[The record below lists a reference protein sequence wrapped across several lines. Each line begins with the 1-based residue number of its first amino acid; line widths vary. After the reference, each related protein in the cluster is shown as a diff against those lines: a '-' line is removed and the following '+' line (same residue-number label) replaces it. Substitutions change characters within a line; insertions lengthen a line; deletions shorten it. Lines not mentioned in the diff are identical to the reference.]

1 MGAIGQVTAM
11 KTQPKR
17 LGILVG
23 GGPAPGINSAISAT
37 VIEAANEH
45 LEVIGINDGYEHLM
59 QGRTDMVRPL
69 TIEAVSRIHFQGGS
83 ILRTARANPTRRP
96 EDMKLTIE
104 ALRAL
109 GIGVLVTIGGDDTA
123 FAASEVARASNG
135 AVRVAHIPKTIDND
149 LPLPGGVS
157 TFGFETARHV
167 GTQLVRNLME
177 DARTTNRWNFV
188 VVMGRKAGHLALG
201 IGKAAGATLTI
212 IPEEFP
218 QERIRLADVSLV
230 LEGAMLKR
238 RVMGSEHGVAV
249 IAEGISEK
257 LDPEELANM
266 PGVEMVYDPYG
277 HIRLGEIPLT
287 TILKRQVQERF
298 AARQD
303 KLSIVDVTL
312 GYELRC
318 AEAIPFDVDYT
329 RTLGY
334 GAVRFLMSEPNDKR
348 LRHAGFICLEG
359 GRLNVLPFDDLRD
372 PATGR
377 IRIRVVDVRSE
388 HYHVARKYMIRLEQ
402 SDLDD
407 QTMRAKLA
415 ASAHMSPK
423 EFENTFNAAVTTPDG
438 WCP

>member
-1 MGAIGQVTAM
+1 MEPQR
-11 KTQPKR
+11 KH

-37 VIEAANEH
+37 VIEAVNED
-45 LEVIGINDGYEHLM
+45 LEVIGIYDGYEHLI

-69 TIEAVSRIHFQGGS
+69 TIEGVSRIHFQGGS
-83 ILRTARANPTRRP
+83 ILRTARANPTRHP
-96 EDMKLTIE
+96 DDMRRTLQ
-104 ALRAL
+104 ALQSL
-109 GIGVLVTIGGDDTA
+109 GISALVSIGGDDTA
-123 FAASEVARASNG
+123 FAASEVAKASHG
-135 AVRVAHIPKTIDND
+135 RLRVAHIPKTIDND

-157 TFGFETARHV
+157 TFGFETARHI
-167 GTQLVRNLME
+167 GTQLIRNLME
-177 DARTTNRWNFV
+177 DARTTNRWIFV

-201 IGKAAGATLTI
+201 IGKAAGSTLTI

-218 QERIRLADVSLV
+218 QDSIRLEHVSRI
-230 LEGAMLKR
+230 LEAAILKR
-238 RVMGSEHGVAV
+238 RVMGNEHGVAV

-257 LDPEELANM
+257 LDPEELAKM

-287 TILKRQVQERF
+287 TILKRQVQEQF

-303 KLSIVDVTL
+303 SLSIVDVTL

-318 AEAIPFDVDYT
+318 AQAIPFDVDYT

-334 GAVRFLMSEPNDKR
+334 GAVRFLLSEPTDER
-348 LRHAGFICLEG
+348 TRQGGFICLEG

-372 PATGR
+372 PTTGR
-377 IRIRVVDVRSE
+377 IRVRVVDVCSE

-407 QTMRAKLA
+407 EQMCAKLA
-415 ASAHMSPK
+415 AAAQMTPD
-423 EFENTFNAAVTTPDG
+423 EFLHAYRLAVTTPEG
-438 WCP
+438 WSP

>member
-1 MGAIGQVTAM
+1 
-11 KTQPKR
+11 
-17 LGILVG
+17 
-23 GGPAPGINSAISAT
+23 
-37 VIEAANEH
+37 
-45 LEVIGINDGYEHLM
+45 M

-69 TIEAVSRIHFQGGS
+69 TIEGVSRIHFQGGS
-83 ILRTARANPTRRP
+83 ILRTARANPTRSP
-96 EDMKLTIE
+96 DDMRRTLQ
-104 ALRAL
+104 ALELLKVNA
-109 GIGVLVTIGGDDTA
+109 LVTIGGDDTA

-135 AVRVAHIPKTIDND
+135 TVRVAHIPKTIDND

-177 DARTTNRWNFV
+177 DARTTNRWIFV

-218 QERIRLADVSLV
+218 KERIRLNDVSRM
-230 LEGAMLKR
+230 LEAAILKR

-287 TILKRQVQERF
+287 TILKRQVQEQF
-298 AARQD
+298 ALRHD
-303 KLSIVDVTL
+303 SHSIVDVTL

-318 AEAIPFDVDYT
+318 AQAIPFDVDYT

-334 GAVRFLMSEPNDKR
+334 GAVRFLLSEPSDER
-348 LRHAGFICLEG
+348 IRQAGFICLAG
-359 GRLNVLPFDDLRD
+359 GHLKVLPFDDLRD
-372 PATGR
+372 PVTGR
-377 IRIRVVDVRSE
+377 IHVRVVDVRSE

-407 QTMRAKLA
+407 REMCVKLA
-415 ASAHMSPK
+415 TAAHLTPD
-423 EFENTFNAAVTTPDG
+423 EFMNTFGLAVTTPEG
-438 WCP
+438 WYS

>member
-1 MGAIGQVTAM
+1 METRR
-11 KTQPKR
+11 KR

-37 VIEAANEH
+37 VIEAVNEN
-45 LEVIGINDGYEHLM
+45 LEVIGIYDGYEHLM

-69 TIEAVSRIHFQGGS
+69 TIEEVSRIHFQGGS
-83 ILRTARANPTRRP
+83 ILRTARANPTRHP
-96 EDMKLTIE
+96 DDMRRTLNT
-104 ALRAL
+104 LQAL
-109 GIGVLVTIGGDDTA
+109 GISALATIGGDDTA
-123 FAASEVARASNG
+123 FAAFEVAKAANG

-177 DARTTNRWNFV
+177 DARTTNRWIFV

-212 IPEEFP
+212 IPEEFS
-218 QERIRLADVSLV
+218 QEHIRLIDVSRM
-230 LEGAMLKR
+230 LEAAILKR

-249 IAEGISEK
+249 IAEGLSEK
-257 LDPEELANM
+257 LEPAELASM

-287 TILKRQVQERF
+287 TILKRQVQEHF
-298 AARQD
+298 AARHD
-303 KLSIVDVTL
+303 EHSIVDVTL

-318 AEAIPFDVDYT
+318 AQAIPFDVDYT

-334 GAVRFLMSEPNDKR
+334 GAVRFLLSEPADIR
-348 LRHAGFICLEG
+348 LRHAGFLCLEG
-359 GRLNVLPFDDLRD
+359 GRLNVLPLDDLRD

-377 IRIRVVDVRSE
+377 IRIRVVDVHSE

-407 QTMRAKLA
+407 ADMCGKLA
-415 ASAHMSPK
+415 AAAHMTPERFVSA
-423 EFENTFNAAVTTPDG
+423 FGAAVTAPEG
-438 WCP
+438 WAP